1 MVSILFTPST
11 AREKVSLKLNNK
23 PVSQVET
30 PTFLGGTH
38 KTNKNKHKL
47 KEQATEMLIFRRQFQ
62 GGAERIPPSVGH
74 SGGAFQISEL
84 KF

>member
-1 MVSILFTPST
+1 M
-11 AREKVSLKLNNK
+11 
-23 PVSQVET
+23 
-30 PTFLGGTH
+30 
-38 KTNKNKHKL
+38 